1 MAILTAIGTKRRNAQ
16 RMEQWK
22 AKREAVD
29 DNKTCVQTQTDDIN
43 PSTDEMNHCEMR
55 LMPIRFVQVEVV
67 YCNFSYTNFN
77 VYIEK
82 VLKCTLTSSSS
93 SVKNY

>member
-1 MAILTAIGTKRRNAQ
+1 MKKTAEKAEKEAPLTKRRNAQ

-55 LMPIRFVQVEVV
+55 LMPWIQMNIAMRLRWSHGLRVV
-67 YCNFSYTNFN
+67 CFC
-77 VYIEK
+77 VCGEGML
-82 VLKCTLTSSSS
+82 VTLH
-93 SVKNY
+93 